1 MAGLMAKNLSDT
13 EIAQMFSDYVTRME
27 EKERHTGA
35 AVKEADA
42 FDTFLESEF
51 PRNVRLQVNLY
62 DRMMNTAIEFEESGF
77 IAGFKTA
84 MALMSGNDDLFP
96 KPIETGVKT
105 AQEQD
110 LSTKPNKSTH
120 KVETRQHE
128 AANDVQATGKSKP
141 IYAPAINSNFI
152 EEDGVINTKQI
163 ADMFETTNFKVVRRI
178 EKQILPYLD
187 ETTRKYFIK
196 VEGHNI
202 QHKTTVFYKLNKTA
216 CNLYLKEMEP
226 KRKNFVNIAGGC
238 AKLQELM
245 QKVFPSERVPLPA

>member
-110 LSTKPNKSTH
+110 LATKPNNPTH
-120 KVETRQHE
+120 KPKKTENKAVTEPQS
-128 AANDVQATGKSKP
+128 V
-141 IYAPAINSNFI
+141 F
-152 EEDGVINTKQI
+152 TKYIDTTEI
-163 ADMFETTNFKVVRRI
+163 AKMFERTNFKTVRSI
-178 EKQILPYLD
+178 KEHILPYCTEEQKKNFAF
-187 ETTRKYFIK
+187 ETKREKFKKEQEIIK
-196 VEGHNI
+196 LSLAGC
-202 QHKTTVFYKLNKTA
+202 K
-216 CNLYLKEMEP
+216 LYLEYCE
-226 KRKNFVNIAGGC
+226 RLTYFKNFTEGIELLKKAMEEKWCSGCIA
-238 AKLQELM
+238 
-245 QKVFPSERVPLPA
+245 

>member
-1 MAGLMAKNLSDT
+1 MTGLMAKKLSDT
-13 EIAQMFSDYVTRME
+13 EIAQMLADYVVRKE

-51 PRNVRLQVNLY
+51 PRNIRLQTNLY
-62 DRMMNTAIEFEESGF
+62 DRMMNTAIEYEESGF

-84 MALMSGNDDLFP
+84 VALLSGQEELLP
-96 KPIETGVKT
+96 TPTQITTQKAET
-105 AQEQD
+105 
-110 LSTKPNKSTH
+110 S
-120 KVETRQHE
+120 QHE
-128 AANDVQATGKSKP
+128 AVNDSHAVETNKP
-141 IYAPAINSNFI
+141 IYAPAINANFI
-152 EEDGVINTKQI
+152 EEAGVINTKQI

-187 ETTRKYFIK
+187 EATRKYFVK

-202 QHKTTVFYKLNKTA
+202 QHKPTVFYKLNKTA
-216 CNLYLKEMEP
+216 CDLYLKEMEQ
-226 KRKNFVNIAGGC
+226 KRKNFVNIAGGY

-245 QKVFPSERVPLPA
+245 QKVFPTEKVALPA

>member
-1 MAGLMAKNLSDT
+1 MDGLMAKKLSDT
-13 EIAQMFSDYVTRME
+13 EIAQMFADYVTRM
-27 EKERHTGA
+27 KDRERHTGA

-51 PRNVRLQVNLY
+51 PRNIRLQTNLY
-62 DRMMNTAIEFEESGF
+62 NRMMNTAVEYEESGF

-84 MALMSGNDDLFP
+84 MALLSGQEELLPAPTQITTP
-96 KPIETGVKT
+96 KAET
-105 AQEQD
+105 
-110 LSTKPNKSTH
+110 
-120 KVETRQHE
+120 
-128 AANDVQATGKSKP
+128 SKP

-187 ETTRKYFIK
+187 EGTRKYFVK

-202 QHKTTVFYKLNKTA
+202 QHKPTVFYKLNKTA
-216 CNLYLKEMEP
+216 CSLYLKEMEP
-226 KRKNFVNIAGGC
+226 KRKNFVNIAGGY

-245 QKVFPSERVPLPA
+245 RKVFPTEKVPLPA

>member
-1 MAGLMAKNLSDT
+1 MTGLMAKKLSDA
-13 EIAQMFSDYVTRME
+13 EIAQMFADYVVRME
-27 EKERHTGA
+27 EKERHTRA

-51 PRNVRLQVNLY
+51 PRNVRLQANLY
-62 DRMMNTAIEFEESGF
+62 GRMMNTAIEFEESGF

-84 MALMSGNDDLFP
+84 MALMSGNDDLLP
-96 KPIETGVKT
+96 KSTETEAKT

-110 LSTKPNKSTH
+110 LTMKPNNSTP
-120 KVETRQHE
+120 KVEISKHE
-128 AANDVQATGKSKP
+128 ATNKAQAAGESKP
-141 IYAPAINSNFI
+141 IYAPAINANFI
-152 EEDGVINTKQI
+152 EEAGVINTKQI

-187 ETTRKYFIK
+187 EATRKYFVK

-202 QHKTTVFYKLNKTA
+202 QHKPTVFYKLNKTA
-216 CNLYLKEMEP
+216 CDLYLKEMEQ
-226 KRKNFVNIAGGC
+226 KRKNFVNIAGGY

-245 QKVFPSERVPLPA
+245 QKVFPTEKVALPA